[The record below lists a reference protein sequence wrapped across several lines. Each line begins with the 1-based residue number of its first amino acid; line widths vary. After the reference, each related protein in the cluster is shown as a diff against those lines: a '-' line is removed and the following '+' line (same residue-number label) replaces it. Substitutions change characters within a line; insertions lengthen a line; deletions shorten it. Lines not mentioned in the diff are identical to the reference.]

1 MKYDQEGKKVKQCT
15 IFGNK
20 DGKDFKIKFNFGNE
34 DYIERLDEE
43 LTKGS
48 VMLEDVNRLYIKE
61 VRQ

>member
-1 MKYDQEGKKVKQCT
+1 MKQCT

-61 VRQ
+61 VR